1 MLAVIHWNIDPILI
15 HIGNFELRY
24 YGLCWALG
32 FLIGYILVK
41 KIFIKENIESKYL
54 EALFLYVFL
63 GALIGARLG
72 HCLFYDWEY
81 FSHHILEIFLPVSF
95 IPSGVKFTGYA
106 GLASHGGAIG
116 VILAV
121 LLYNR
126 KYHIPILSILDKLAF
141 ATPVLGALIRIG
153 NFFNSEII
161 GAPTNVGWAV
171 VFDRVDALPRHPAQL
186 YEAFAYIITFIVLC
200 FAYRYKYKHGI
211 RDGLIFGLCIMLIFV
226 ARSFI
231 EYCKE
236 VQESF
241 EIGLRESI
249 GMDMGQILSIPFII
263 VGLFYTFRSI
273 SNPTNKSINK

>member
-63 GALIGARLG
+63 GALFGARLG

-226 ARSFI
+226 ARFFI